1 MLATQALVRAKTL
14 RDLIVASAYHAGM
27 KVTLPYALAVRPGES
42 LYGSLPVPQRLFQ
55 TFIHDNFQPPK
66 DMANKYFPD
75 FKRDFYDDQACA
87 SVVKSVA
94 GGAGQRLLSK
104 LASNAHRADV
114 FRYAEHWLRGGFL
127 HGHQDSPHCFRLAP
141 CMRML
146 SAIGR
151 LIPNF
156 SSIAAHEYDWDE
168 SLLLQSGP
176 PDYFLTAIGEKKDH
190 IFQGILMGRQQH
202 PLMLAAL
209 KHALQR
215 KYVDSPGQIKETYLG
230 EGWWLYL
237 APCRPAGLP
246 SGGSSSPS
254 TTRRRLFLTGTA

>member
-1 MLATQALVRAKTL
+1 MLATQALVRAQTL
-14 RDLIVASAYHAGM
+14 RDLLVASAYHAGM
-27 KVTLPYALAVRPGES
+27 KVTLPYVLAVRPGES
-42 LYGSLPVPQRLFQ
+42 LYGSFPVSQRLFQ
-55 TFIHDNFQPPK
+55 TFIHDIFQPPK

-75 FKRDFYDDQACA
+75 FKRDFYDDQASA

-114 FRYAEHWLRGGFL
+114 FRYAEHWLRGGFYMDIKTVLTVPPLTL
-127 HGHQDSPHCFRLAP
+127 HAHAVSDWKANPKL
-141 CMRML
+141 
-146 SAIGR
+146 
-151 LIPNF
+151 

-215 KYVDSPGQIKETYLG
+215 KYVDSPGQIKETYLFF
-230 EGWWLYL
+230 
-237 APCRPAGLP
+237 CRA
-246 SGGSSSPS
+246 
-254 TTRRRLFLTGTA
+254 LFDVIFKDLIAADILNPPQKTPWHRQG